1 METALPHILPI
12 GAGMGSA
19 PAQPRSH
26 GRLAL
31 FVKADCPPCDKT
43 LTKLL
48 ASQKPFDIYLVG
60 SEGQDAKVREWAS
73 RRHIPAERV
82 KTRAITLN
90 HDAGRWLKLGKGQMP
105 VVLEQGKTDGC
116 PSRSDV
122 PAIVSPVGLRT
133 VDSIRLPSDCG
144 TGKRTCRSAVLAGA
158 DRIGQKLAHGVR
170 PWPWTINVAGIG
182 YRYASRDEA
191 YQALLGFIRRYPLKR
206 IDVGV
211 AQVNLGWNGSRFSS
225 YWHAFDPY
233 TNLRVA
239 ARILRECYDAQPG
252 SWMQAA
258 GCYHH
263 PAGGKPARVYKAVV
277 QRHLNTLNPVKPTAV
292 SWVEPK
298 RKTP

>member
-1 METALPHILPI
+1 
-12 GAGMGSA
+12 
-19 PAQPRSH
+19 
-26 GRLAL
+26 
-31 FVKADCPPCDKT
+31 
-43 LTKLL
+43 
-48 ASQKPFDIYLVG
+48 
-60 SEGQDAKVREWAS
+60 
-73 RRHIPAERV
+73 
-82 KTRAITLN
+82 
-90 HDAGRWLKLGKGQMP
+90 
-105 VVLEQGKTDGC
+105 
-116 PSRSDV
+116 
-122 PAIVSPVGLRT
+122 
-133 VDSIRLPSDCG
+133 
-144 TGKRTCRSAVLAGA
+144 
-158 DRIGQKLAHGVR
+158 
-170 PWPWTINVAGIG
+170 
-182 YRYASRDEA
+182 
-191 YQALLGFIRRYPLKR
+191 
-206 IDVGV
+206 VGV